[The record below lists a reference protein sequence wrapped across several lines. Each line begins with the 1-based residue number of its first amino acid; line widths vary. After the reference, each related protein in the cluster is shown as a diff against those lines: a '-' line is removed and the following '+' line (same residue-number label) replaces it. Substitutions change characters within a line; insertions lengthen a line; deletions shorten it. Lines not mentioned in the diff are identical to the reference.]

1 MWNIIKAQNYQT
13 RNDIVVIVALIC
25 VGAISVVSPMLN
37 GISLDNITGSVYA
50 VNSDKTFLVFVA
62 LIFTSRICGWD
73 QSDKTINYELLAG
86 HDRSAVYFGR
96 IIATLIWVT
105 ISSAVL
111 MIAPLGIFTAINGW
125 GYSAELSWV
134 LIRYLLA
141 LLTIIRVTF
150 EFALLT
156 FILRSSGL
164 SLVLGYLLI
173 VGALFLDIIFSMDT
187 DKNKSWLLGVT
198 NLMHVTG
205 FPDYSFG
212 YVNGE
217 DVIVYES
224 TLDATL
230 IVGTTAASVLVGAVC
245 LIIGNVLFRKRD
257 MK

>member
-25 VGAISVVSPMLN
+25 VGAILIISPMMNGVSLN
-37 GISLDNITGSVYA
+37 NITGSVYA
-50 VNSDKTFLVFVA
+50 INSDKTFLVFTA
-62 LIFTSRICGWD
+62 LVLASRICGWD

-105 ISSAVL
+105 ISNVL
-111 MIAPLGIFTAINGW
+111 LMFVPLGIFTAINGW
-125 GYSAELSWV
+125 GYSAEFSWV
-134 LIRYLLA
+134 LFRYLLA
-141 LLTIIRVTF
+141 LLTIFRMTL
-150 EFALLT
+150 EFALLA

-173 VGALFLDIIFSMDT
+173 VGAIFLDIIFSMDT

-224 TLDATL
+224 ALDATL
-230 IVGTTAASVLVGAVC
+230 IIGTIAASVIVGAVC
-245 LIIGNVLFRKRD
+245 LVIGNVIFRKRD